1 MIEVTLPLPPTA
13 NNMFFNLKNGGRA
26 KTTQYKDWLRI
37 AKAEMEVAYLRHR
50 KPVYGDKQSMAL
62 TVIVGANYRRD
73 ITNCVKAVEDAL
85 CAFLPIP
92 DDRYNDRVLI
102 ERDLTIE
109 GHVKATIAPL
119 VCGEKADNISPASGG
134 NEITGGSA

>member
-13 NNMFFNLKNGGRA
+13 NNMFFNLKTGGRA

-37 AKAEMEVAYLRHR
+37 ASAEMQAAYVRAG
-50 KPVYGDKQSMAL
+50 KPTVPDKEKMAL
-62 TVIVGANYRRD
+62 TVTVGANYRRD

-85 CAFLPIP
+85 CAFLPLP

-109 GHVKATIAPL
+109 GHVKAHIAPL
-119 VCGEKADNISPASGG
+119 RLAA
-134 NEITGGSA
+134 